1 MHISPDNQIVAHPL
15 PALAI
20 SPGVAIGPLRLYEAT
35 THSSMVKG
43 VEKPATIRS
52 EQVEVELQLFL
63 EAVAAAKSE
72 VLALSERVTRTLG
85 SSEAEILLA
94 QHAMLEDPD
103 FLASVQTLIRQE
115 HLVASVALQQT
126 AESLALDLEALDDAT
141 LAARGSDIR
150 DISARVIRHL
160 AGEQTV
166 ALSANA
172 DGPVLLV
179 AYDLTPSDTAGLD
192 RNAILGICTVV
203 GGPTTHAAIL
213 ARALEIPA
221 IAGVDVQLLNSL
233 SDGQEIAIDGTQGLL
248 YLNPSGMERQDLHEA
263 MHHQKTKRYEL
274 QQTWHRR
281 PATTSDG
288 HRVRIFANVGDRE
301 STQAAGEAGAEGI
314 GLLRTEFLFA
324 SRTTLP
330 DEQEQFEIYTDL
342 LRTFLTAAA
351 ADAII
356 VARTLD
362 AGADKPFPALEPYIG
377 ALVEANPALGLRGI
391 RIHLKHEELLCSQLR
406 ALLRASA
413 ETKAHVHIMFPMIAT
428 LEEVRRV
435 RFLYTKVRQ
444 ELQQAGVVLPDDVQI
459 GIMIETPA
467 AALMADVLAR
477 EVDFFSIGA
486 NDLAQYTMAV
496 DRTDSYLAGMF
507 GKLEPAVWRLIS
519 SVVQAGKAH
528 GKTVAVC
535 GEIAADPEIGPALVG
550 LGVQELS
557 MSPPAIVQ
565 VKAALHTQEKH
576 YWQLLARKMLE
587 AETVAEMQQIMQGH

>member
-1 MHISPDNQIVAHPL
+1 MSSDNQILAHPL

-20 SPGVAIGPLRLYEAT
+20 SPGVAIGPLRLYGT
-35 THSSMVKG
+35 THRSSAMKEA
-43 VEKPATIRS
+43 EKPTTIS
-52 EQVEVELQLFL
+52 PEQVEVELQSFL
-63 EAVAAAKSE
+63 EAIAVARSE
-72 VLALSERVTRTLG
+72 VLMLSERVTRTLG
-85 SSEAEILLA
+85 SHEADILLA

-126 AESLALDLEALDDAT
+126 AESLALDLESLDDAT

-160 AGEQTV
+160 TGEQTV
-166 ALSANA
+166 LLSAHS
-172 DGPVLLV
+172 DGPMLLV

-192 RNAILGICTVV
+192 RNAVLGICTVV

-221 IAGVDVQLLNSL
+221 IAGIDAQLLSGL
-233 SDGQEIAIDGTQGLL
+233 SDGQEIAIDGTEGLL
-248 YLNPSGMERQDLHEA
+248 YLNPSSVERQDLHEA
-263 MHHQKTKRYEL
+263 MHRQKTKRHEL
-274 QQTWHRR
+274 QQIWRRR

-288 HRVRIFANVGDRE
+288 HSVRIFANVGDRE

-324 SRTTLP
+324 GRTTLP

-342 LRTFLTAAA
+342 LRTFLTTAS

-391 RIHLKHEELLCSQLR
+391 RIHLRHEELLCSQLR
-406 ALLRASA
+406 ALLKASA
-413 ETKAHVHIMFPMIAT
+413 ETKAHMHIMFPMIAT
-428 LEEVRRV
+428 LEEVRRI

-444 ELQQAGVVLPDDVQI
+444 DLQQAGIALLDDIQI

-467 AALMADVLAR
+467 AAFMADVLAR

-496 DRTDSYLAGMF
+496 DRTNSYLAGMF
-507 GKLEPAVWRLIS
+507 GKLEPAVWRLIA
-519 SVVQAGKAH
+519 SVVQAGNAH

-535 GEIAADPEIGPALVG
+535 GEIAADPGVGPALVG

-565 VKAALHTQEKH
+565 VKAALHTQEMQ
-576 YWQLLARKMLE
+576 YWQRLAQKMLE
-587 AETVAEMQQIMQGH
+587 AETVVEMQQIMQGH